1 MLLCSACPTG
11 WSNECGACLVEA
23 PSCPSPWLM
32 WTVAACGADTPFGA
46 YCRSAGNTS
55 VCGTRHDLDNCGL
68 LGHDDVYLRLECEDS
83 GKAAVPVEFASGLSL
98 ERAVEPEAAEHHFE
112 VDAPT
117 VSELEAAELGIVVG
131 ILAAVVLL
139 TLCFCVMCL
148 CRGGGGQR
156 QTDLPTTAKLQA
168 EPSYTASREF
178 RKAEAMA
185 HVQQAR
191 VRAREAAARE
201 SGDGPSSSAPRPRVV
216 CLAAPAVD
224 PCTGAVLKSSLVGR
238 FVDVT
243 LRSSGGSSGEGAA
256 GGAAPRDENPVGA
269 AREWLSGK
277 MIKALR
283 RDAEHFGGE
292 SSAALASERVARAR
306 DQARRRQAAEA
317 AEAELAKLGP
327 DGAVSRV

>member
-1 MLLCSACPTG
+1 
-11 WSNECGACLVEA
+11 V
-23 PSCPSPWLM
+23 
-32 WTVAACGADTPFGA
+32 
-46 YCRSAGNTS
+46 
-55 VCGTRHDLDNCGL
+55 
-68 LGHDDVYLRLECEDS
+68 
-83 GKAAVPVEFASGLSL
+83 K
-98 ERAVEPEAAEHHFE
+98 
-112 VDAPT
+112 APT

-139 TLCFCVMCL
+139 TLCFCVTCL
-148 CRGGGGQR
+148 CSGGRGQR

-168 EPSYTASREF
+168 EPSFTASREF

-201 SGDGPSSSAPRPRVV
+201 SGHGPLSRPRVV

-243 LRSSGGSSGEGAA
+243 LRSSGGSSGESAA

-327 DGAVSRV
+327 DEAVSRV